1 MHEIKIP
8 SLGESITQATLLK
21 WHKKQGDQVSLDDLL
36 LEIET
41 EKVTMEVRA
50 QAKGIL
56 ESILVQ
62 ADQTVQI
69 GQVVGM
75 INEGGAVQ
83 VQTPIAAP
91 KIEIPQPIEIK
102 VSPAAKKIANDEN
115 ISLDNIQ
122 GSGKGGMIMK
132 SDILDIKLP
141 IQEPVQANAE
151 GVNKVKMSRLR
162 KTIAQRL
169 KDSQNTATILTTF
182 NEVDMSAIM
191 ELRQKH
197 KDDFEKRY
205 KTKLGFMSFFV
216 KAAVASL
223 ELTPIVNAQ
232 IDGDYIVYNNNCH
245 IGVAV
250 GTEQG
255 LVVPVLRNA
264 QNLSFAEI
272 EMAIGALSLKARENK
287 LEMKDLSGGTFTISN
302 GGVYGSLLSTPIIN
316 PPQSAILGMHKIQER
331 PMVIDKEIK
340 IRPMMYLALSYD
352 HRLIDG
358 KEAVTFLVK
367 IKEFLEE
374 PEKLLL
380 DL

>member
-169 KDSQNTATILTTF
+169 KDSQNTAAILTTF

>member
-1 MHEIKIP
+1 MNEIKIP

-21 WHKKQGDQVSLDDLL
+21 WHKKQGDQINLDDLL

-56 ESILVQ
+56 ESILIQ

-69 GQVVGM
+69 GQVVGL
-75 INEGGAVQ
+75 INESGTTQ
-83 VQTPIAAP
+83 IQDPSITP
-91 KIEIPQPIEIK
+91 KIEILQPTEIK
-102 VSPAAKKIANDEN
+102 ISPAAKKIANDEN

-122 GSGKGGMIMK
+122 GSGKSGMIMK
-132 SDILDIKLP
+132 SDVLDIKTP
-141 IQEPVQANAE
+141 EVETAQTNTE

-169 KDSQNTATILTTF
+169 KDSQNTAAILTTF
-182 NEVDMSAIM
+182 NEVDMSSIM

-197 KDDFEKRY
+197 KEDFEKRY

-232 IDGDYIVYNNNCH
+232 LEGDYIVYNNNCH

-272 EMAIGALSLKARENK
+272 EMTISALSVKARENK

-331 PMVIDKEIK
+331 PVVVDKEIK

-367 IKEFLEE
+367 VKEFLEE

>member
-1 MHEIKIP
+1 MYEIKIP

-21 WHKKQGDQVSLDDLL
+21 WHRKQGDQVSLDDLL

-69 GQVVGM
+69 GQVVGV
-75 INEGGAVQ
+75 INEGGSVQ
-83 VQTPIAAP
+83 VQAPIAAP
-91 KIEIPQPIEIK
+91 KIDVPQPTEIK

-115 ISLDNIQ
+115 IPLDNIQ

-132 SDILDIKLP
+132 SDVLGIKVP
-141 IQEPVQANAE
+141 IQEPVQTSTE
-151 GVNKVKMSRLR
+151 DVNKVKMSRLR

-169 KDSQNTATILTTF
+169 KDSQNTAAILTTF

-272 EMAIGALSLKARENK
+272 EMTIGALSVKARENK
-287 LEMKDLSGGTFTISN
+287 IEMKDLSGGTFTISN

-331 PMVIDKEIK
+331 PMVIGKEIK

>member
-21 WHKKQGDQVSLDDLL
+21 WHKKQGDQVNIDDLL

-50 QAKGIL
+50 QTKGVL
-56 ESILVQ
+56 ESILIQ

-69 GQVVGM
+69 GQVVGT
-75 INEGGAVQ
+75 IDESGTIQ
-83 VQTPIAAP
+83 VQTSP
-91 KIEIPQPIEIK
+91 KIEIPQPTEIK
-102 VSPAAKKIANDEN
+102 VSPAARKIANDEK
-115 ISLDNIQ
+115 IPLDNIQ
-122 GSGKGGMIMK
+122 GSGKSGMIMK
-132 SDILDIKLP
+132 SDVLDIKVP
-141 IQEPVQANAE
+141 EAEPLQTNTE

-169 KDSQNTATILTTF
+169 KDSQNTAAILTTF

-197 KDDFEKRY
+197 KEDFEKRY

-232 IDGDYIVYNNNCH
+232 LEGDYIVYNNNCH

-272 EMAIGALSLKARENK
+272 EMTIGALSIKARENK

-331 PMVIDKEIK
+331 PIVVDKEIK

>member
-21 WHKKQGDQVSLDDLL
+21 WYKKQGEQINLDDLL
-36 LEIET
+36 IEIET

-69 GQVVGM
+69 GQVVGV
-75 INEGGAVQ
+75 INEGGTIQ
-83 VQTPIAAP
+83 VQAPIATP
-91 KIEIPQPIEIK
+91 KIEIPQPTEVK
-102 VSPAAKKIANDEN
+102 VSPAAKKVANDEN
-115 ISLDNIQ
+115 IPLNNIQ
-122 GSGKGGMIMK
+122 GTGKGGMIMK
-132 SDILDIKLP
+132 YDIPDIKVP
-141 IQEPVQANAE
+141 ISEPVQANTE
-151 GVNKVKMSRLR
+151 GINKVKMSRLR

-169 KDSQNTATILTTF
+169 KDSQNTAAILTTF
-182 NEVDMSAIM
+182 NEVDMFAIM

-223 ELTPIVNAQ
+223 ELMPIINAQ

-272 EMAIGALSLKARENK
+272 EMAIGAFSVKARENK

>member
-21 WHKKQGDQVSLDDLL
+21 WHKKQGDQVNIDDLL

-56 ESILVQ
+56 ESISIQ

-69 GQVVGM
+69 GQVVGL
-75 INEGGAVQ
+75 INESGAAQIQ
-83 VQTPIAAP
+83 VPTIAP
-91 KIEIPQPIEIK
+91 KIDMHPPIEIN

-122 GSGKGGMIMK
+122 GSGRSGMIMK
-132 SDILDIKLP
+132 SDILDIKTP
-141 IQEPVQANAE
+141 EIERTKTDIE

-169 KDSQNTATILTTF
+169 KDSQNTAAILTTF

-191 ELRQKH
+191 DLRQKH
-197 KDDFEKRY
+197 KEDFEKRY

-216 KAAVASL
+216 KASVASL

-232 IDGDYIVYNNNCH
+232 LEGDYIVYNNNYH

-272 EMAIGALSLKARENK
+272 EMEIGALSIKARENK

-331 PMVIDKEIK
+331 PVVVNKEMK